1 MDQVLVVKLG
11 GGAGLDLAAACADLA
26 QIARARPLVIVH
38 GVSSIMARLCAE
50 RGVAE
55 EMLVS
60 PSGHRSRYT
69 PAPVRDL
76 FVEAAR
82 LMHDE
87 ILEHLRRGGVTPAPM
102 FDAGVIEGE
111 RKAAVRAVVN
121 GRVRIVRDD
130 YTGGITRIHAEM
142 LRAALRAGAVP
153 VVPPLAISPD
163 GALNIDGDRAGAAV
177 AGALGA
183 ETLVIL
189 SNVEGLYSHAET
201 VVRQVGA
208 AQMAH
213 AMDWAQ
219 GRMKHKVLGAQEA
232 LGQGV
237 GRVVIADGRVAQPIT
252 LALNG
257 AGTVFTS

>member
-87 ILEHLRRGGVTPAPM
+87 ILEHLRRGGVTPPPQ
-102 FDAGVIEGE
+102 FDGGGVEGG
-111 RKAAVRAVVN
+111 RK
-121 GRVRIVRDD
+121 
-130 YTGGITRIHAEM
+130 
-142 LRAALRAGAVP
+142 GAV
-153 VVPPLAISPD
+153 
-163 GALNIDGDRAGAAV
+163 GGG
-177 AGALGA
+177 G
-183 ETLVIL
+183 
-189 SNVEGLYSHAET
+189 H
-201 VVRQVGA
+201 
-208 AQMAH
+208 
-213 AMDWAQ
+213 
-219 GRMKHKVLGAQEA
+219 GR
-232 LGQGV
+232 
-237 GRVVIADGRVAQPIT
+237 GRVVG
-252 LALNG
+252 G
-257 AGTVFTS
+257 G